1 MYNDVIISENV
12 IGMVVNMSGVIN
24 GCFSFILID
33 KIYVLLSFDL

>member
-33 KIYVLLSFDL
+33 KNICFIKF